1 MIVGYRRISSSDGS
15 QKFDRQDLGND
26 VERIFQDEVSGS
38 STDRKALQEMLSFCG
53 SGDLIKVFSID
64 RLARSLQDLLS
75 IIQLL
80 QEKGVKIEFL
90 SEGLTF
96 SNDKADPFQMLQL
109 SMIGSVAEFERSMI
123 RSRQKQGIALAKANG
138 VYSKAKKINQDK
150 IRQLRSEGIG
160 ATEIC
165 RRLSCSRTSV
175 YNAFKQ
181 VA

>member
-1 MIVGYRRISSSDGS
+1 M
-15 QKFDRQDLGND
+15 
-26 VERIFQDEVSGS
+26 
-38 STDRKALQEMLSFCG
+38 
-53 SGDLIKVFSID
+53 KVFSID

-109 SMIGSVAEFERSMI
+109 SIIGSVAEFERSMI
-123 RSRQKQGIALAKANG
+123 RSRQKQGIALAKSKG
-138 VYSKAKKINQDK
+138 VYAKKKKVSPVK
-150 IRQLRSEGIG
+150 IQQLYQSGIG
-160 ATEIC
+160 ATEIG
-165 RRLSCSRTSV
+165 RRLNVSRTSV
-175 YNAFKQ
+175 YNALRA

>member
-1 MIVGYRRISSSDGS
+1 MKIGYKRISSSDGS
-15 QKFDRQDLGND
+15 QKFDRQILGND

-38 STDRKALQEMLSFCG
+38 STDRKALQEMLSFCR

-96 SNDKADPFQMLQL
+96 SNDKSDPFQMLQL
-109 SMIGSVAEFERSMI
+109 SIIGSVAEFERSMI
-123 RSRQKQGIALAKANG
+123 RSRQKQGIALAKSKG
-138 VYSKAKKINQDK
+138 VYAKKKKVSPVK
-150 IRQLRSEGIG
+150 IQQLYQSGIG
-160 ATEIC
+160 ATEIG
-165 RRLSCSRTSV
+165 RRLNVSRTSV
-175 YNAFKQ
+175 YNALRA